1 MATVTLIPTSTT
13 SETGWASSNIHT
25 ILDDDS
31 STVAQNNNTCNWNG
45 NIEDLDSS
53 LSGATINSVKVT
65 FKAARTNKGNTTAD
79 ILLRD
84 DSGSNIIAE
93 TLSYTDASFNP
104 ESLETSAVTT
114 QADGS
119 TALTFSYIND
129 ISLLRIT
136 PATTGIT
143 AHHLFV
149 TVDYTAAVPVTD
161 FPVSLTSGKIS
172 LTSGRISI

>member
-1 MATVTLIPTSTT
+1 MPTVTLIPTSTV
-13 SETGWASSNIHT
+13 SQTGWASSNIHT

-31 STVAQNNNTCNWNG
+31 NSVAQNNITVNFTG
-45 NIEDLDSS
+45 DVEDLDSS

-65 FKAARTNKGNTTAD
+65 FKAARTNKGNTTAA

-84 DSGSNIIAE
+84 DSGSNIISE
-93 TLSYTDASFNP
+93 TLSYTDASNP

-136 PATTGIT
+136 PATTGIV

-149 TVDYTAAVPVTD
+149 TVDYTGGILNKPITI
-161 FPVSLTSGKIS
+161 TSGKIS
-172 LTSGRISI
+172 LTSGLITI

>member
-1 MATVTLIPTSTT
+1 MPTVTLIPTSTT
-13 SETGWASSNIHT
+13 SEAGWASSNIHT

-31 STVAQNNNTCNWNG
+31 STVAQNASTCNWNG

-93 TLSYTDASFNP
+93 TLSYTDASFTANGCLIYNDTATGDP
-104 ESLETSAVTT
+104 ACAVI
-114 QADGS
+114 AFGGDK
-119 TALTFSYIND
+119 
-129 ISLLRIT
+129 
-136 PATTGIT
+136 
-143 AHHLFV
+143 
-149 TVDYTAAVPVTD
+149 TV
-161 FPVSLTSGKIS
+161 TSGTFTIQFPTADATNAIIR
-172 LTSGRISI
+172 LA